1 VMAVIGREIRAELKE
16 KVKEAY
22 RVTLP
27 SLFTSQI
34 FGLFGGTFLG
44 KYFDVIRKQF
54 PGLLVVLPGIMG
66 LRGNV
71 FGSMA
76 SRFSTMLYLGD
87 LEPSLRDKK
96 VLKEIVLRMLISLI
110 PIFLL
115 WAIGIATGIKKNALD
130 VLLIVVTSTIL
141 VSFILGYFTSF
152 VTIFSFRR
160 GTDPDSVAA
169 PLVASMGDFLTVPSL
184 VLFILLIERS
194 PEGFR
199 LFNYAV
205 IGFFLLVAAISR
217 VRKAEFVELRQVFVT
232 ITGLALLST
241 VSGSLL
247 AKFSGVIQASVIL
260 SFIYPSLLS
269 SFGNYG
275 SIIAAK
281 TSTKLHLGEIES
293 FLCPK
298 AFTDVLALF
307 TTTPVIG
314 LSKVL
319 IGGALMTLITGIPI
333 PRSAYLVVLTY
344 PFMALFI
351 MLYSYT
357 LSYFMFRHNIDP
369 DHVAIPLISNNSDIF
384 GTLYVVLMARLMVGG

>member
-1 VMAVIGREIRAELKE
+1 MVVIGEITGELRE

-44 KYFDVIRKQF
+44 KYFEIIRTQF

-76 SRFSTMLYLGD
+76 SRFSTMLYLGE
-87 LEPSLRDKK
+87 LEPSLRDRN

-110 PIFLL
+110 PIVLL
-115 WAIGIATGIKKNALD
+115 WTIGVATGVKKNALD

-194 PEGFR
+194 PSAFR

-205 IGFFLLVAAISR
+205 LVLFAVVAVISR
-217 VRKAEFVELRQVFVT
+217 VRKAEFVELKQVFIT

-241 VSGSLL
+241 ISGSML
-247 AKFSGVIQASVIL
+247 ARFSGIIQASVIL

-281 TSTKLHLGEIES
+281 TSTKLHLGEIEN

-298 AFTDVLALF
+298 AFTDIIALF
-307 TTTPVIG
+307 TTAPVIG
-314 LSKVL
+314 LTKIL
-319 IGGALMTLITGIPI
+319 IGGALMALTTGLSVPKSVYWII
-333 PRSAYLVVLTY
+333 LTY

-357 LSYFMFRHNIDP
+357 VSYFLFQKNIDP

-384 GTLYVVLMARLMVGG
+384 GTIYVVLMAKLMVGG

>member
-1 VMAVIGREIRAELKE
+1 MAVIGGEVRAELRE
-16 KVKEAY
+16 KVREAY

-44 KYFDVIRKQF
+44 KYFEVIRTQF
-54 PGLLVVLPGIMG
+54 PGLLVVLPGMMG

-87 LEPSLRDKK
+87 LKPSLRDKK

-115 WAIGIATGIKKNALD
+115 WAIGVATGIKKNALD
-130 VLLIVVTSTIL
+130 VLLIVITSTIL

-184 VLFILLIERS
+184 VLFILLIEES
-194 PEGFR
+194 PKAFR
-199 LFNYAV
+199 LFNYTM
-205 IGFFLLVAAISR
+205 ILLFLIVAAISR
-217 VRKAEFVELRQVFVT
+217 VRKAEFLELKQVFIT

-241 VSGSLL
+241 ISGSLL
-247 AKFSGVIQASVIL
+247 ARFSGIIQASVVL

-298 AFTDVLALF
+298 AFTDILALF
-307 TTTPVIG
+307 ATAPVIG
-314 LSKVL
+314 TTML
-319 IGGALMTLITGIPI
+319 IIGIALVKLTTGMTV
-333 PRSAYLVVLTY
+333 PRSAWLVALTY

-357 LSYFMFRHNIDP
+357 ISYFIFQKNIDP

-384 GTLYVVLMARLMVGG
+384 GTLYVVLMAKMIAGG

>member
-1 VMAVIGREIRAELKE
+1 MAVIGEEIRGELRE

-22 RVTLP
+22 KVTLP

-115 WAIGIATGIKKNALD
+115 WAIGVVTGIKKNALD
-130 VLLIVVTSTIL
+130 VLLIVITSTIL

-152 VTIFSFRR
+152 VTIFAFRR

-184 VLFILLIERS
+184 VLFILLIEES
-194 PEGFR
+194 PEAFR
-199 LFNYAV
+199 LFNYATIV
-205 IGFFLLVAAISR
+205 LFLIVAAISR
-217 VRKAEFVELRQVFVT
+217 VRKAEFIELKQVFIT

-241 VSGSLL
+241 ISGSLL

-298 AFTDVLALF
+298 AFTDVIALF
-307 TTTPVIG
+307 TTAPVIG
-314 LSKVL
+314 LTKIL
-319 IGGALMTLITGIPI
+319 IGGALMTLITGNPI

-351 MLYSYT
+351 MLYAYT
-357 LSYFMFRHNIDP
+357 LSYFMFKYNIDP

-384 GTLYVVLMARLMVGG
+384 GTLYVVLMAKLMVGA

>member
-1 VMAVIGREIRAELKE
+1 MAVMGRITGKLKE
-16 KVKEAY
+16 KVREAY

-44 KYFDVIRKQF
+44 KYFEIIMIQF

-76 SRFSTMLYLGD
+76 SRFSTMLYLGE
-87 LEPSLRDKK
+87 LEPSLRDRK
-96 VLKEIVLRMLISLI
+96 VLREIVLRMLISLI
-110 PIFLL
+110 PILLL
-115 WAIGIATGIKKNALD
+115 WAIGVATGVKKNALD

-160 GTDPDSVAA
+160 GTDPDSLAA

-194 PEGFR
+194 PSAFR

-205 IGFFLLVAAISR
+205 LVLFAVIAAISR
-217 VRKAEFVELRQVFVT
+217 VRKAEFLELKQVFIT

-241 VSGSLL
+241 ISGSML
-247 AKFSGVIQASVIL
+247 ARFSGIIQASVIL

-281 TSTKLHLGEIES
+281 TSTKLHLGEIEN

-298 AFTDVLALF
+298 AFTDILALF
-307 TTTPVIG
+307 TTAPVIG
-314 LSKVL
+314 LTKVL
-319 IGGALMTLITGIPI
+319 IGGALVALTTGASV
-333 PRSAYLVVLTY
+333 PRTVYWIVLTY

-357 LSYFMFRHNIDP
+357 ISYFLFQKNIDP

-384 GTLYVVLMARLMVGG
+384 GTIYVVLMAKLMVGG

>member
-1 VMAVIGREIRAELKE
+1 VIDGEVRGELRE

-22 RVTLP
+22 KVTLP

-44 KYFDVIRKQF
+44 KYFETIRTQF

-76 SRFSTMLYLGD
+76 SRFSTMLYLGE
-87 LEPSLRDKK
+87 LEPSLRDRR

-110 PIFLL
+110 PIVLL
-115 WAIGIATGIKKNALD
+115 WGIGVATGVKKNALD

-152 VTIFSFRR
+152 VTMFAFRR

-184 VLFILLIERS
+184 ILFILLIERS
-194 PEGFR
+194 PQDFK
-199 LFNYAV
+199 LFNYAI
-205 IGFFLLVAAISR
+205 IGFFLVVSLLSR
-217 VRKAEFVELRQVFVT
+217 VRKTDFLELKQVFLT

-247 AKFSGVIQASVIL
+247 ARFSGIIQASVIL
-260 SFIYPSLLS
+260 SFIYPSILS

-281 TSTKLHLGEIES
+281 TSTKLHLGEIER
-293 FLCPK
+293 FICWKPL
-298 AFTDVLALF
+298 TDILALF
-307 TTTPVIG
+307 TTAPVIG
-314 LSKVL
+314 TTKVL
-319 IGGALMTLITGIPI
+319 IGMALVKLTTGLPV
-333 PRSAYLVVLTY
+333 PRSTWLIVLTY

-357 LSYFMFRHNIDP
+357 VSYFLFQKNIDP

-384 GTLYVVLMARLMVGG
+384 GTIYVVLIAKLMVGG

>member
-1 VMAVIGREIRAELKE
+1 MAVIGEITGELRE

-44 KYFDVIRKQF
+44 KYFEIIRTQF

-76 SRFSTMLYLGD
+76 SRFSTMLYLGE
-87 LEPSLRDKK
+87 LEPSLRDRN

-110 PIFLL
+110 PIVLL
-115 WAIGIATGIKKNALD
+115 WTIGVATGVKKNALD

-194 PEGFR
+194 PSAFR

-205 IGFFLLVAAISR
+205 LVLFAVVAVISR
-217 VRKAEFVELRQVFVT
+217 VRKAEFVELKQVFIT

-241 VSGSLL
+241 ISGSML
-247 AKFSGVIQASVIL
+247 ARFSGIIQASVIL

-281 TSTKLHLGEIES
+281 TSTKLHLGEIEN

-298 AFTDVLALF
+298 AFTDIIALF
-307 TTTPVIG
+307 TTALVIG
-314 LSKVL
+314 LTKIL
-319 IGGALMTLITGIPI
+319 IGGALMALTTGLSVPKSVYWII
-333 PRSAYLVVLTY
+333 LTY

-357 LSYFMFRHNIDP
+357 VSYFLFQKNIDP

-384 GTLYVVLMARLMVGG
+384 GTIYVVLMAKLMVGG

>member
-1 VMAVIGREIRAELKE
+1 MAVIGREVREELKE

-44 KYFDVIRKQF
+44 KYFETIRTQF

-87 LEPSLRDKK
+87 LEPSLRDRK

-110 PIFLL
+110 PILLL
-115 WAIGIATGIKKNALD
+115 WAIGVATGVRKNAFD

-184 VLFILLIERS
+184 VLFILLIEHS

-199 LFNYAV
+199 VFNYV
-205 IGFFLLVAAISR
+205 VLFLFVVVAAISR
-217 VRKAEFVELRQVFVT
+217 VRKEEFLELKQVFIT

-241 VSGSLL
+241 ISGSIL
-247 AKFSGVIQASVIL
+247 ARFSGVIQASVIL

-281 TSTKLHLGEIES
+281 TSTKLHLGEIEG

-298 AFTDVLALF
+298 AFTDILALF
-307 TTTPVIG
+307 TTAPVIG
-314 LSKVL
+314 TTKLL
-319 IGGALMTLITGIPI
+319 IGIALVKLTTGMAVPG
-333 PRSAYLVVLTY
+333 SAWVVALTY
-344 PFMALFI
+344 PFMVLFI

-357 LSYFMFRHNIDP
+357 VSYFLFRKNIDP

-384 GTLYVVLMARLMVGG
+384 GTIYVVLMAKLMVGG

>member
-1 VMAVIGREIRAELKE
+1 MIAVSNGEIRMELRE

-44 KYFDVIRKQF
+44 KYFETVRLRF

-76 SRFSTMLYLGD
+76 SRFSTMLYLGE
-87 LEPSLRDKK
+87 LEPSLGDRRI
-96 VLKEIVLRMLISLI
+96 LKEIVLRMVLSLI
-110 PIFLL
+110 PVFLL
-115 WAIGIATGIKKNALD
+115 WAIGVLTGIKKNAFD
-130 VLLIVVTSTIL
+130 VLLIVITSTIL

-152 VTIFSFRR
+152 VTIFAFRR

-184 VLFILLIERS
+184 VLFILLIEHS
-194 PEGFR
+194 PWAFKA
-199 LFNYAV
+199 FNYAT
-205 IGFFLLVAAISR
+205 IAFFLFVTALSR
-217 VRKAEFVELRQVFVT
+217 VRLEEFSELRQVFVT
-232 ITGLALLST
+232 ITALALLST
-241 VSGSLL
+241 VSGSIL
-247 AKFSGVIQASVIL
+247 ARFSGVIQASVIL

-293 FLCPK
+293 FICPK
-298 AFTDVLALF
+298 AFTDILALF
-307 TTTPVIG
+307 TTAPVIG
-314 LSKVL
+314 LTKVL
-319 IGGALMTLITGIPI
+319 IGIALVRLTTGMAVPGSAWLI
-333 PRSAYLVVLTY
+333 VLTY
-344 PFMALFI
+344 PFMVLFI

-357 LSYFMFRHNIDP
+357 LSYFLFQRSIDP

-384 GTLYVVLMARLMVGG
+384 GTIYVVLMARLMVGA

>member
-1 VMAVIGREIRAELKE
+1 MAVIGGEVREELKG
-16 KVKEAY
+16 KIKEAY

-44 KYFDVIRKQF
+44 KYFETIRIQF

-87 LEPSLRDKK
+87 LEPSMRDKK

-110 PIFLL
+110 PIVLL
-115 WAIGIATGIKKNALD
+115 WVIGVATGVKKNAFD

-205 IGFFLLVAAISR
+205 LVLFAVVAAVSR
-217 VRKAEFVELRQVFVT
+217 IRKAEFIELKQVFIT

-241 VSGSLL
+241 VSGSIL
-247 AKFSGVIQASVIL
+247 ARFSEIIQASVIL
-260 SFIYPSLLS
+260 SFIYPAILS

-293 FLCPK
+293 FICWKPL
-298 AFTDVLALF
+298 TDILALF
-307 TTTPVIG
+307 TTAPVIG
-314 LSKVL
+314 TTKLL
-319 IGGALMTLITGIPI
+319 IGIALVKLTTGMAVPS
-333 PRSAYLVVLTY
+333 SAWIIVLTY

-357 LSYFMFRHNIDP
+357 VSYFLFQKNIDP

-384 GTLYVVLMARLMVGG
+384 GTIYVVLMAKLMVGG

>member
-1 VMAVIGREIRAELKE
+1 MPVINQEIVAELKE
-16 KVKEAY
+16 KTKEAY
-22 RVTLP
+22 KVTLP

-44 KYFDVIRKQF
+44 KYFEVIRKQF

-87 LEPSLRDKK
+87 LEPSIRDKK

-115 WAIGIATGIKKNALD
+115 WAIGVATGIKKNALD

-152 VTIFSFRR
+152 VTIFAFKR

-184 VLFILLIERS
+184 VLFILLIEKS
-194 PEGFR
+194 PGEFR
-199 LFNYAV
+199 LFNYATIV
-205 IGFFLLVAAISR
+205 LFLIVAAVSR
-217 VRKAEFVELRQVFVT
+217 LRKVDFIKLKQVFVT

-241 VSGSLL
+241 ISGSLL
-247 AKFSGVIQASVIL
+247 AKFSGEIQASVIL

-281 TSTKLHLGEIES
+281 TSTKLHLGEIER
-293 FLCPK
+293 FFCLK
-298 AFTDVLALF
+298 AFTDIIALF
-307 TTTPVIG
+307 TTAPVIG
-314 LSKVL
+314 LTKIL
-319 IGGALMTLITGIPI
+319 IGGALLILTTGMPV
-333 PRSAYLVVLTY
+333 PRSSYLLVLTY

-351 MLYSYT
+351 MLYAYT
-357 LSYFMFRHNIDP
+357 LSYFMFKYNIDP

-384 GTLYVVLMARLMVGG
+384 GTLYVVLMAKVMVGA

>member
-1 VMAVIGREIRAELKE
+1 MAVIGEITGELKE

-44 KYFDVIRKQF
+44 KYFEIMRTQF

-87 LEPSLRDKK
+87 LEPSLRDRK

-110 PIFLL
+110 PIVLL
-115 WAIGIATGIKKNALD
+115 WAIGVATGVKKNALD

-152 VTIFSFRR
+152 VTIFAFKR

-205 IGFFLLVAAISR
+205 LALFAAVAAISR
-217 VRKAEFVELRQVFVT
+217 VRKAEFVELKQVFIT

-241 VSGSLL
+241 VSGSIL
-247 AKFSGVIQASVIL
+247 ARFSGVIQASVIL

-293 FLCPK
+293 FVCWKPL
-298 AFTDVLALF
+298 TDILALF
-307 TTTPVIG
+307 TTAPIIG
-314 LSKVL
+314 ATKLL
-319 IGGALMTLITGIPI
+319 IGIALVKLTTGMTVPGSAWLI
-333 PRSAYLVVLTY
+333 VLTY
-344 PFMALFI
+344 PFMVLFI

-357 LSYFMFRHNIDP
+357 VSYFLFRKNIDP

-384 GTLYVVLMARLMVGG
+384 GTIYVVLMAKLMVGG

>member
-1 VMAVIGREIRAELKE
+1 MAVIGAEIRAELGE
-16 KVKEAY
+16 KVREAY

-44 KYFDVIRKQF
+44 KYFDVIMKQF

-115 WAIGIATGIKKNALD
+115 WAIGVATGIKKNAFD

-152 VTIFSFRR
+152 VTIFAFRR

-184 VLFILLIERS
+184 VLFILLIEKS
-194 PEGFR
+194 PGGFR
-199 LFNYAV
+199 LFNYAM
-205 IGFFLLVAAISR
+205 IALFLIVAAISR
-217 VRKAEFVELRQVFVT
+217 VRKAEFLELRQVFIT

-241 VSGSLL
+241 ISGSLL
-247 AKFSGVIQASVIL
+247 ARFSGIIQASLIL
-260 SFIYPSLLS
+260 SFIYPALLS

-298 AFTDVLALF
+298 AFTDIIALF

-314 LSKVL
+314 LTKVL
-319 IGGALMTLITGIPI
+319 IGGALMALITGNPI
-333 PRSAYLVVLTY
+333 PRSSYIVVLTY
-344 PFMALFI
+344 PFMTLFI
-351 MLYSYT
+351 MLYAYA
-357 LSYFMFRHNIDP
+357 LSYFMFKHNIDP

-384 GTLYVVLMARLMVGG
+384 GTLYVVLMAKLMVGG

>member
-1 VMAVIGREIRAELKE
+1 MMGSDTREELREKIR
-16 KVKEAY
+16 EAY

-44 KYFDVIRKQF
+44 KYFEIIRTQF

-87 LEPSLRDKK
+87 LEPSIRDKK

-110 PIFLL
+110 PILLL
-115 WAIGIATGIKKNALD
+115 WAIGVATGIKKNAFD

-152 VTIFSFRR
+152 VTIFAFRR

-184 VLFILLIERS
+184 VLFILLIEHS

-199 LFNYAV
+199 VFNYVVLFLFAV
-205 IGFFLLVAAISR
+205 VAAISR
-217 VRKAEFVELRQVFVT
+217 VRKEEFLELKQVFIT

-241 VSGSLL
+241 ISGSIL
-247 AKFSGVIQASVIL
+247 ARFSGVIQASVIL

-281 TSTKLHLGEIES
+281 TSTKLHLGEIEG

-298 AFTDVLALF
+298 AFTDILALF
-307 TTTPVIG
+307 TTAPVIG
-314 LSKVL
+314 TTKLL
-319 IGGALMTLITGIPI
+319 IGIALVKLTTGMAVPG
-333 PRSAYLVVLTY
+333 SAWIIVLTY
-344 PFMALFI
+344 PFMVLFI

-357 LSYFMFRHNIDP
+357 VSYFLFRKNIDP

-384 GTLYVVLMARLMVGG
+384 GTVYVVLMAKLMVGG

>member
-1 VMAVIGREIRAELKE
+1 MIDGEVRGELRE

-22 RVTLP
+22 KVTLP

-44 KYFDVIRKQF
+44 KYFETIRTQF

-76 SRFSTMLYLGD
+76 SRFSTMLYLGE
-87 LEPSLRDKK
+87 LEPSLRDRR

-110 PIFLL
+110 PIVLL
-115 WAIGIATGIKKNALD
+115 WGIGVATGVKKNALD

-152 VTIFSFRR
+152 VTMFAFRR

-184 VLFILLIERS
+184 ILFILLIERS
-194 PEGFR
+194 PQDFK
-199 LFNYAV
+199 LFNYAI
-205 IGFFLLVAAISR
+205 IGFFLVVSLLSR
-217 VRKAEFVELRQVFVT
+217 VRKTDFLELKQVFLT

-247 AKFSGVIQASVIL
+247 ARFSGIIQASVIL
-260 SFIYPSLLS
+260 SFIYPSILS

-281 TSTKLHLGEIES
+281 TSTKLHLGEIER
-293 FLCPK
+293 FICWKPL
-298 AFTDVLALF
+298 TDILALF
-307 TTTPVIG
+307 TTAPVIG
-314 LSKVL
+314 TTKVL
-319 IGGALMTLITGIPI
+319 IGMALVKLTTGLPV
-333 PRSAYLVVLTY
+333 PRSTWLIVLTY

-357 LSYFMFRHNIDP
+357 VSYFLFQKNIDP

-384 GTLYVVLMARLMVGG
+384 GTIYVVLIAKLMVGG